1 MPGSSVKDLYVAKS
15 IEELQSFGK
24 IPPTKPMQLV
34 KSAQTIFN
42 QAGKE
47 QENGDE
53 ERAYVLYMKYFQI
66 YKTIKSSKD
75 YAKDKT
81 YFDSMISSKTVNG
94 AMNNLETLQASLE
107 ARYKSKKDEEN
118 RKNLELK
125 KAKELK
131 NHQNGVNSNSNSNS
145 HHAPESH
152 FVSPTQLYALINEKS
167 SSFLILDGRPA
178 NDYKTSHLKHN
189 SLNVP
194 EDILKPGI
202 VVQKIERQLHI
213 GKGRHQL
220 DNTKNHPL
228 GGAPQLL
235 ID

>member
-66 YKTIKSSKD
+66 YKNIKSSKD

-81 YFDSMISSKTVNG
+81 YFDSMISSKSVKN
-94 AMNNLETLQASLE
+94 AMDNLETLQASLE

-131 NHQNGVNSNSNSNS
+131 NHQNGVSNSNSN
-145 HHAPESH
+145 HETSH

-167 SSFLILDGRPA
+167 SSFLILDCRPA
-178 NDYKTSHLKHN
+178 NDYKASHLKHN
-189 SLNVP
+189 RSS
-194 EDILKPGI
+194 
-202 VVQKIERQLHI
+202 
-213 GKGRHQL
+213 
-220 DNTKNHPL
+220 
-228 GGAPQLL
+228 
-235 ID
+235 